1 MKEVTIIRR
10 ERFCSAHKLWNPQ
23 WDEEKNEAVF
33 GGCSNPNWHGHNYEL
48 FVKVAGEIDSETG
61 FVMNLKTLS
70 KILKTKVI
78 NKLDHKNLNLDV
90 DFLQGK
96 TTTTEQLAV
105 SIWEEI
111 EKEINE
117 QGARLTSVTINET
130 ENNSVEY
137 FGEK

>member
-10 ERFCSAHKLWNPQ
+10 ERFSAAHKLWNPN
-23 WDEEKNEAVF
+23 WDSTTNESTF

-48 FVKVAGEIDSETG
+48 IVKVAGEIDTQTG

-70 KILKTKVI
+70 SILKARVI
-78 NKLDHKNLNLDV
+78 DKLDHKNLNLDV
-90 DFLQGK
+90 DFLK
-96 TTTTEQLAV
+96 NKMTTTEVLAIA
-105 SIWEEI
+105 IWEEI
-111 EKEINE
+111 ESEIKEK
-117 QGARLTSVTINET
+117 GAKLVSVRINET

>member
-10 ERFCSAHKLWNPQ
+10 ERFSSAHKLWNPD
-23 WDEEKNEAVF
+23 WDAEKNESVF

-48 FVKVAGEIDSETG
+48 IVKVAGEIDPETG

-70 KILKTKVI
+70 KILNERVI
-78 NKLDHKNLNLDV
+78 DKLDHKNLNLDV
-90 DFLQGK
+90 NFLEGK
-96 TTTTEQLAV
+96 RTTTEVLAV
-105 SIWEEI
+105 AIWAEI
-111 EKEINE
+111 ETEIT
-117 QGARLTSVTINET
+117 QSGGKLTSVRINET